1 MPISH
6 NFGVRLLW
14 ARGRNS
20 LLVAERVG
28 TTNNF
33 TATSRSCEVVPGC
46 CSLPQLQL
54 QALQSDP
61 LTFCCSKSEPG
72 SPHLITKEL
81 WERTGQGGN
90 CDYFDKGI
98 SMLSQSKSPLMV
110 VIERCISLHW
120 WFLSLENCFSAW
132 NITRF
137 LPSPTPNE
145 QVWSFILCQAYN
157 LLLFPQGSPLSQV
170 FHRQWFDSLSNVYI
184 NKICQSNP
192 IWGLRDCLASLWS
205 PNTRNAIP
213 SPQHRSRQ
221 TETSL
226 SCSQS
231 RPISFNNLHSLKKS
245 NQIE

>member
-1 MPISH
+1 M
-6 NFGVRLLW
+6 
-14 ARGRNS
+14 
-20 LLVAERVG
+20 G
-28 TTNNF
+28 TGQKF
-33 TATSRSCEVVPGC
+33 LSGCRESWHHQTSRGCEVVPGC
-46 CSLPQLQL
+46 CSSSSSSRLFSQTYSHFS
-54 QALQSDP
+54 AFS
-61 LTFCCSKSEPG
+61 TSSKSEPG

-81 WERTGQGGN
+81 WKRTGQGGN

-120 WFLSLENCFSAW
+120 WLLSLENCFSAW

-145 QVWSFILCQAYN
+145 QVWSFILCQACN

-231 RPISFNNLHSLKKS
+231 RPISFNNLHSLKNQIKS
-245 NQIE
+245 NKKRN